1 MGRTNLDAKYLEAFH
16 AAVAQREQIYAEFE
30 RLKNR
35 RTLIESAARALEPLV
50 YPDEY
55 RTQEAEQAAPA
66 VQVPSA
72 VTQAPSTVIEFS
84 RPAPSAEIWNPT
96 TPVEVPATAPVAAPQ
111 AAPEARPVPAVTQVY
126 VRGDGEPEEE
136 IQRRINIAIGRSAAD

>member
-16 AAVAQREQIYAEFE
+16 AAVAQQEQIYAEFE

-55 RTQEAEQAAPA
+55 RTQEAEQAAPV

-84 RPAPSAEIWNPT
+84 RPAPSAEIWNST
-96 TPVEVPATAPVAAPQ
+96 TVEVPVPAPVTAPQ

-136 IQRRINIAIGRSAAD
+136 IQRRINIAIGRTAAD